1 MIWCPVSAA
10 IFSVQMEQQF
20 DERIRDITRTVETN
34 RTQLDRIGQTLDEM
48 VRGGEIEDRNLE
60 HQIECLEYE
69 ILELRGHVRELLK
82 WEPWLLKV

>member
-48 VRGGEIEDRNLE
+48 VRGGEIEDTILE

-69 ILELRGHVRELLK
+69 ILELRGQVRELMK